1 MKLSRSYRKPMVKH
15 DPETH
20 MVKHD
25 PEPHM
30 VKHDPEPHMVK
41 HDPEPH
47 MVKHD
52 PEPHMVKQT
61 LSAAKL
67 LPRMIRSL
75 SQYTERDSD
84 EGLL

>member
-1 MKLSRSYRKPMVKH
+1 MKLSRSYRNP
-15 DPETH
+15 
-20 MVKHD
+20 
-25 PEPHM
+25 
-30 VKHDPEPHMVK
+30 
-41 HDPEPH
+41 

-75 SQYTERDSD
+75 SPYTERDSD
-84 EGLL
+84 KGFCSSRDRI